1 MSHEEA
7 FALCP
12 PQRSHPSSPSRS
24 LGPVGSATEE
34 RLTDRAAA
42 APLPPTRDRSAEA
55 PPTGDAAIWSRNF
68 RYYFA
73 ARSAGLLSWAMLPV
87 AVSAGLLTGGYGLD
101 TAGYAMAFLVGP
113 FAGLVLF
120 GGVFADRFTAR
131 RMMIVADLVNLA
143 AHVLLALLFIHGIGH
158 LWQLYALLTVAGAAN
173 AMFQPGTS
181 STVPLVARD
190 VQGANGV
197 LRTSEALTGL
207 GGPAL
212 AGTLVGLGATGWVMV
227 MSAVAYATSA
237 VCLSALRLGSVPAPP
252 AGGSLWRNLAVGWR
266 EFRARSWLWGVIVI
280 WMFFAVLSWGPQ
292 LSVAAGV
299 IVPEHGATAF
309 GLLTCALGA
318 GTVAGGLLAIR
329 YRPGR
334 PLAAGAVAI
343 LTYPLYPLGI
353 VLGWPVWQLAAAQV
367 AVGAGI
373 GVWGVMWATS
383 VQTQVP
389 GEVLNRVHA
398 YEVAGSVGMYPI
410 GSALAGPAVAAFG
423 TDGVLLVGVVVA
435 LLTAVALLA
444 ARPIRTLARIPA
456 RA

>member
-1 MSHEEA
+1 MEE
-7 FALCP
+7 
-12 PQRSHPSSPSRS
+12 S
-24 LGPVGSATEE
+24 
-34 RLTDRAAA
+34 LTDVTAAA
-42 APLPPTRDRSAEA
+42 TSARTQDPPTETPPAQDLPAETA
-55 PPTGDAAIWSRNF
+55 SSQGPAIWSRNF
-68 RYYFA
+68 RFYFT

-87 AVSAGLLTGGYGLD
+87 AVSAGLLSGGYGLG

-120 GGVFADRFTAR
+120 GGVLADRFTAR
-131 RMMIVADLVNLA
+131 RLMIAADLANLT
-143 AHVLLALLFIHGIGH
+143 AHTLLAVLFIHGISH
-158 LWQLYALLTVAGAAN
+158 LWQLYALLVVAGTAN
-173 AMFQPGTS
+173 AMFQPGAS

-212 AGTLVGLGATGWVMV
+212 AGALVGLGATGFVMV
-227 MSAVAYATSA
+227 ISAVAYGTSA
-237 VCLSALRLGSVPAPP
+237 TCLLALRLGAVPAPP
-252 AGGSLWRNLAVGWR
+252 AGESLWRNLAIGWH
-266 EFRARSWLWGVIVI
+266 EFRGRSWLWGVVVI
-280 WMFFAVLSWGPQ
+280 WMFYAVLSWGPQ
-292 LSVAAGV
+292 LSVAASV

-309 GLLTCALGA
+309 GLINCALGA
-318 GTVAGGLLAIR
+318 GTVIGGLLAIR
-329 YRPGR
+329 YKPQR
-334 PLAAGAVAI
+334 PLAAGAVAM
-343 LTYPLYPLGI
+343 LAYPLYPLGI
-353 VLGWPVWQLAAAQV
+353 VLGWPAWLLAAAQV

-410 GSALAGPAVAAFG
+410 GSALAGPAVGAFG
-423 TDGVLLVGVVVA
+423 TDRVLMVGVVVA

-444 ARPIRTLARIPA
+444 SRPIRTLGRSPSAA
-456 RA
+456 

>member
-1 MSHEEA
+1 MAECLADHT
-7 FALCP
+7 
-12 PQRSHPSSPSRS
+12 
-24 LGPVGSATEE
+24 VTATSVPIE
-34 RLTDRAAA
+34 DRPAGDR
-42 APLPPTRDRSAEA
+42 PTEGRPAEA
-55 PPTGDAAIWSRNF
+55 PPADTPAIWSRNF
-68 RYYFA
+68 RSYFT

-87 AVSAGLLTGGYGLD
+87 AVSAGLLSGGYGLD

-120 GGVFADRFTAR
+120 GGVLADRFTAR
-131 RMMIVADLVNLA
+131 RMMIGADLANLA
-143 AHVLLALLFIHGIGH
+143 AHVLLAVLFIHGIDH
-158 LWQLYALLTVAGAAN
+158 LWQLYALLVVAGTAN
-173 AMFQPGTS
+173 AMFQPGAT

-212 AGTLVGLGATGWVMV
+212 AGALVGLGATGWVMV
-227 MSAVAYATSA
+227 ISAVAYGTSA
-237 VCLSALRLGSVPAPP
+237 VCLFTLRLGAVPAPP
-252 AGGSLWRNLAVGWR
+252 AGESLWRNLVVGWQ

-280 WMFFAVLSWGPQ
+280 WMVFAVLSWGPQ

-309 GLLTCALGA
+309 GLLNCALGA

-329 YRPGR
+329 YKPAH
-334 PLAAGAVAI
+334 PLAAGAVAM
-343 LTYPLYPLGI
+343 LAFPLYPLGI
-353 VLGWPVWQLAAAQV
+353 VLDWPVWLLAAAQL

-410 GSALAGPAVAAFG
+410 GSALAGPAVGAFG
-423 TDGVLLVGVVVA
+423 TDRVLLVGVAVA
-435 LLTAVALLA
+435 LLTAIALLA
-444 ARPIRTLARIPA
+444 TRPIRTLR
-456 RA
+456 RAPGAT